1 MINVVSFLLHCNYQ
15 INREK
20 KKIKK
25 KKEEEE
31 EKKKSWKT
39 FVPKLIDSKVIG
51 NWRKGDNNILKTHI
65 ILPSLSRKI

>member
-15 INREK
+15 INRER
-20 KKIKK
+20 KK
-25 KKEEEE
+25 KKEKE

>member
-15 INREK
+15 INRERE
-20 KKIKK
+20 KK
-25 KKEEEE
+25 KKKEE

>member
-15 INREK
+15 INRERE
-20 KKIKK
+20 KK
-25 KKEEEE
+25 KKKRR
-31 EKKKSWKT
+31 KKKSWKT

>member
-1 MINVVSFLLHCNYQ
+1 MLSHFFYIVIIKS
-15 INREK
+15 IERER
-20 KKIKK
+20 KK
-25 KKEEEE
+25 KKKKEE

>member
-15 INREK
+15 INRG
-20 KKIKK
+20 KK
-25 KKEEEE
+25 KKKKK

-51 NWRKGDNNILKTHI
+51 NWRKGDITKNSYNSSFTI
-65 ILPSLSRKI
+65 